1 MTGFKVIKID
11 HIAIAS
17 NDAQKINNFFAELLS
32 DKDYKQEEVDSEQ
45 VRTSFFKVADV
56 NIETLEPL
64 TKESTIAG
72 YLKNNGPGI
81 HHIAFLVD
89 NIIAAIDYFKNNKI
103 RVIYDPPKIGAS
115 NKLITFLYPKDT
127 FGVLIEISQNQ

>member
-1 MTGFKVIKID
+1 MIGFKVIKID

-32 DKDYKQEEVDSEQ
+32 DKNYKQEEVESEQ

-64 TKESTIAG
+64 TKESTIAA
-72 YLKNNGPGI
+72 YLKNNGQGI
-81 HHIAFLVD
+81 HILH
-89 NIIAAIDYFKNNKI
+89 
-103 RVIYDPPKIGAS
+103 S
-115 NKLITFLYPKDT
+115 
-127 FGVLIEISQNQ
+127 